1 VCRSLADNVS
11 IRKSTAKSKTVTTGD
26 ALEQRLHRIV
36 QVLAEH
42 ATVVVSGTKMSAELG
57 ASRSA
62 VWRMVQQLRGYGVN
76 IEGHPTT
83 GYALKHMPDFGS
95 REILGPLIAGTIF
108 YNKIHHSFRTDS
120 TNAQAMAA
128 GAAGAEHGSVFL
140 AEEQTAGRGRGG
152 HSWLSEKAAGIYC
165 SVLLRPSL
173 APADMLPLTLAAG
186 LAAQQAVQEIT
197 GLKAEL
203 RWPNDL
209 LLGSKKFCGILAEM
223 NAEPTRVRYVAL
235 GIGMNVNHLEFPKEL
250 RSEATSLLLEMS
262 EQTAALARVP
272 LIAALLK
279 SLDCEYRAL
288 IAGKP
293 VISRFSERS
302 SYARGKRVRVEEQ
315 GEFEGVTA
323 GLDER
328 GFLRVKTAS
337 GMRTVISGGVR
348 AI

>member
-1 VCRSLADNVS
+1 MTTKKRPPAE
-11 IRKSTAKSKTVTTGD
+11 TV
-26 ALEQRLHRIV
+26 LEQRLHRIV

-83 GYALKHMPDFGS
+83 GYALKQMPDFGS
-95 REILGPLIAGTIF
+95 PEIIDPLIAGTIF
-108 YNKIHHSFRTDS
+108 QGKVHHSFRIDS
-120 TNAQAMAA
+120 TNAQAMSA

-152 HSWLSEKAAGIYC
+152 HKWLSEKAAGIYC
-165 SVLLRPSL
+165 SVLLRPQL
-173 APADMLPLTLAAG
+173 GPAEILPLTLAAG
-186 LAAQQAVQEIT
+186 MAAQQAVEDAT
-197 GLKAEL
+197 GLRADI

-209 LLGSKKFCGILAEM
+209 LLNGKKFCGILAEM

-250 RSEATSLLLEMS
+250 RNEATSLLLEMP
-262 EQTAALARVP
+262 EHITALARVP

-288 IAGKP
+288 GAP
-293 VISRFSERS
+293 VSAESVIVRFSQRS

-315 GEFEGVTA
+315 GEYEGVTA

-328 GFLRVKTAS
+328 GFLRVETEK
-337 GMRTVISGGVR
+337 GMKTVISGGVR
-348 AI
+348 AISD

>member
-1 VCRSLADNVS
+1 MTNKKR
-11 IRKSTAKSKTVTTGD
+11 STAETVT
-26 ALEQRLHRIV
+26 EQRMHRIV

-83 GYALKHMPDFGS
+83 GYALKQMPDFGS
-95 REILGPLIAGTIF
+95 PEILDPLIAGKIF
-108 YNKIHHSFRTDS
+108 HGKIHHSFRTDS
-120 TNAQAMAA
+120 TNTRAMAA

-152 HSWLSEKAAGIYC
+152 HTWLSEKAAGIYC
-165 SVLLRPSL
+165 SVLLRPQL
-173 APADMLPLTLAAG
+173 EPAEILPLTLAAG
-186 LAAQQAVQEIT
+186 LAAQQAVEEVT
-197 GLKAEL
+197 GLRADL

-209 LLGSKKFCGILAEM
+209 LFGSKKFCGILAEM

-235 GIGMNVNHLEFPKEL
+235 GIGINVNHLEFPKEL
-250 RSEATSLLLEMS
+250 RGEATSLLLEMPPHAS
-262 EQTAALARVP
+262 ALARVP

-279 SLDCEYRAL
+279 SVDCEYRAL
-288 IAGKP
+288 ISGEP
-293 VISRFSERS
+293 VIARFSERS

-328 GFLRVKTAS
+328 GFLRVETEN
-337 GMRTVISGGVR
+337 GMKTVISGGVR
-348 AI
+348 AIND

>member
-1 VCRSLADNVS
+1 M
-11 IRKSTAKSKTVTTGD
+11 
-26 ALEQRLHRIV
+26 
-36 QVLAEH
+36 LAEH

-62 VWRMVQQLRGYGVN
+62 VWRMVQQLRGFGVN

-83 GYALKHMPDFGS
+83 GYALKQMPDFGVA
-95 REILGPLIAGTIF
+95 EALNPLIAGTIF
-108 YNKIHHSFRTDS
+108 QVKIHHFFRIDS
-120 TNAQAMAA
+120 TNAHAMAA

-165 SVLLRPSL
+165 SVLLRPQL
-173 APADMLPLTLAAG
+173 APAEILPLTLAAG
-186 LAAQQAVQEIT
+186 MAAQQAVQEVT
-197 GLKAEL
+197 GLRPEL

-209 LLGSKKFCGILAEM
+209 LLGEKKFCGILAEM

-250 RSEATSLLLEMS
+250 RNQATSLLREMP
-262 EQTAALARVP
+262 EHTAALARVP

-293 VISRFSERS
+293 VIARFSERS

-315 GEFEGVTA
+315 GGYEGVTA
-323 GLDER
+323 GLDVR
-328 GFLRVKTAS
+328 GFLRVETES
-337 GMRTVISGGVR
+337 GTKTVISGGVR
-348 AI
+348 AV